1 MTAGVLL
8 GLAIASEVVGTIL
21 LRVSDGFSKPLPAVG
36 VVVTYLISV
45 WLLALVLKELEIGF
59 AYAVWAG
66 VGTAVVAVVGVMAWD
81 ESLNVLK
88 VMSLMAVIAGVIGL
102 NLSSAH

>member
-1 MTAGVLL
+1 MTAGLL
-8 GLAIASEVVGTIL
+8 LTFAIASEVVGTIL
-21 LRVSDGFSKPLPAVG
+21 LKVSDGFSKPVPAAG
-36 VVVTYLISV
+36 VVITYLLSV
-45 WLLALVLKELEIGF
+45 WLLALALKELEIGF

-66 VGTAVVAVVGVMAWD
+66 VGTAVVAVVGVMAWN

-88 VMSLMAVIAGVIGL
+88 VLSLMAVIAGVIGL